1 VQEDVE
7 RLAASWRPEAKR
19 LGLVRDRH
27 PAAELPVAER
37 GKRGSRHLARLWAF
51 DEVLRLVRSN
61 QRDLAVETAAKYQLV
76 TPVSGAVVLEN
87 KQQFVQ
93 AGLQPVDPNTVPNVP
108 EPGTVLLLVLAGGVL
123 VGARWWRRR
132 RQSETWASR

>member
-1 VQEDVE
+1 
-7 RLAASWRPEAKR
+7 
-19 LGLVRDRH
+19 
-27 PAAELPVAER
+27 
-37 GKRGSRHLARLWAF
+37 LARLWAF